1 MTSGKNNNRKES
13 LSVLNAQ
20 IQEAERQIMDRQHYV
35 QVRTDTLVR
44 DLRYEA
50 TLPTTLLL
58 AGEVGFIVGELTKP
72 SAKKERQ
79 TTAKQAY
86 VRPEADVTPLKKA
99 VNFMSQA
106 RNLYQTLPLVWILD
120 TLFPEDASKTRSAA
134 KDTKIQHPSG

>member
-1 MTSGKNNNRKES
+1 MKSGKNSNPKES

-20 IQEAERQIMDRQHYV
+20 IEETERKIMDRQHNV

-44 DLRYEA
+44 DLQYEA

-58 AGEVGFIVGELTKP
+58 ASEVGFIVGELTKP

-79 TTAKQAY
+79 TAKQAHA
-86 VRPEADVTPLKKA
+86 RSAADVTPLKKA
-99 VNFMSQA
+99 MNYMSLAQ
-106 RNLYQTLPLVWILD
+106 NLYQTLPLVWILD

-134 KDTKIQHPSG
+134 KDTKVQHPSG

>member
-1 MTSGKNNNRKES
+1 MTSGKNNNRKEN

-20 IQEAERQIMDRQHYV
+20 IKETERQIMDRQHYV

-72 SAKKERQ
+72 SLKKEQ
-79 TTAKQAY
+79 QTAKQAY
-86 VRPEADVTPLKKA
+86 ARSEADVTPLKKA
-99 VNFMSQA
+99 MNFVSLAQ
-106 RNLYQTLPLVWILD
+106 NLYQTLPLVWILD